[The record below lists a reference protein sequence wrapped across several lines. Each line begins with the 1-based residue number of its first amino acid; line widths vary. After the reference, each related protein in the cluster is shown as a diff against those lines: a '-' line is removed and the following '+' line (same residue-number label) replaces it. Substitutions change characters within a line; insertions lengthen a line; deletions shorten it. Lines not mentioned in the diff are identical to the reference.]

1 MNPPSTKLFSSPVGG
16 YRRLDSFTL
25 ATIVQIETWRF
36 CQDFLD
42 LRNDPKGRWFDQM
55 TQAARSGRANLI
67 EGSENSATAKE
78 TELRLLGVARASL
91 AELLGD
97 YEMWLAFSNRLPW
110 TKDEAAGALSVVLDP
125 MPRGDDIVRDSAV
138 HARTQ
143 RAKFARWLDDPD
155 PCVRANCL
163 LVLVRRAMQVLQNQ
177 IRSQGES
184 FAKTGGL
191 RERMTA
197 VRLEERARQ
206 RTEATSEDV
215 PLCPKCGKPM
225 RKRTKRDTGE
235 TFWGCSA
242 FSEGCRGTRPMP

>member
-1 MNPPSTKLFSSPVGG
+1 MNPPSPKLFSSPVGG

-67 EGSENSATAKE
+67 EGSENAATAKE
-78 TELRLLGVARASL
+78 TELRLLGVARA
-91 AELLGD
+91 
-97 YEMWLAFSNRLPW
+97 
-110 TKDEAAGALSVVLDP
+110 AAGALSVVLDP

-177 IRSQGES
+177 IRSLGES

-206 RTEATSEDV
+206 RTESTPEDV

-225 RKRTKRDTGE
+225 RKRKKRDTGE
-235 TFWGCSA
+235 AFWGCSA
-242 FSEGCRGTRPMP
+242 YSEGCRGTRPIP

>member
-1 MNPPSTKLFSSPVGG
+1 MNPTSPKPFSQPVGG
-16 YRRLDSFTL
+16 YRHLDSFTL

-36 CQDFLD
+36 CQRFLE

-67 EGSENSATAKE
+67 EGSENAGTSKE
-78 TELRLLGVARASL
+78 TEIRLLGVARASL

-110 TKDEAAGALSVVLDP
+110 TQNEAADAFGMVLDP
-125 MPRGDDIVRDSAV
+125 MPRGDDIVRDSAL
-138 HARTQ
+138 HAQTQ

-163 LVLVRRAMQVLQNQ
+163 LVLIRRAILTIRSQ
-177 IRSQGES
+177 IRSLGES

-191 RERMTA
+191 REQMTA
-197 VRLEERARQ
+197 IRQEARARTQ
-206 RTEATSEDV
+206 LSRVEENA

-225 RKRTKRDTGE
+225 RRRTKRDTGE
-235 TFWGCSA
+235 VFWGCSA
-242 FSEGCRGTRPMP
+242 YAEGCRGTRPIS